1 LRFYPNPNFSPDFK
15 GIDSIPSST
24 TLRILL
30 LILKALTLPF

>member
-24 TLRILL
+24 TLRYYYKIAIL
-30 LILKALTLPF
+30 

>member
-24 TLRILL
+24 TLSGSTLS
-30 LILKALTLPF
+30 LT